1 METETVR
8 ETGSGWGI
16 AWFLWNGPISLA
28 VLSLTIAALTLVD
41 QFSTGDA
48 IDIAGLFGAV
58 ALTVPCYGSAAWMA
72 SSGLIAAISATGLRN
87 RILARLL
94 LTILPA
100 LFAIL
105 SDGVRWVAFFVCSGL
120 GLAFC
125 LRLPNTPAL
134 RGAPTNA
141 SAAG

>member
-1 METETVR
+1 MGTETVR
-8 ETGSGWGI
+8 DTEFGWGV
-16 AWFLWNGPISLA
+16 AWFLWNGPITVA
-28 VLSLTIAALTLVD
+28 VLSLTIAALTLAD

-58 ALTVPCYGSAAWMA
+58 ALTVPCYGSATWMA
-72 SSGLIAAISATGLRN
+72 SSGLIAAIWATGMRN

-94 LTILPA
+94 LAILPA
-100 LFAIL
+100 LFAVL
-105 SDGVRWVAFFVCSGL
+105 SDGARWVAFFVCSGL
-120 GLAFC
+120 GLTFC

-134 RGAPTNA
+134 RGAPSNA